1 MAKSRKVKRQRK
13 QEKRRRQRLM
23 REKGQEQERLQG
35 FKQRLEKDLLQGH
48 KVVVEPRGVAKM
60 SEVLEAFVEPY
71 LALADTED
79 AYGKLLMLAWVAWNA
94 SFLTE
99 EEQSEMVDDI
109 TSEAMPSATR
119 EEREDFREL
128 VSTLVERK
136 RAHFSEYTRRIIDF
150 ELTDTGKDYHLSVV
164 STMQDTPKR
173 S

>member
-23 REKGQEQERLQG
+23 REKGQEQKRLQG

-79 AYGKLLMLAWVAWNA
+79 AYRKLLMLALVAWNA

-99 EEQSEMVDDI
+99 DEQSEMVDDI
-109 TSEAMPSATR
+109 TSKAMPSATR

>member
-79 AYGKLLMLAWVAWNA
+79 AYRKLLMLAWVAWNA

-109 TSEAMPSATR
+109 MSEAMPSATR